1 MNSEEQFEYIENKIK
16 AAAENNQPVFEEQAW
31 AKMEALLDKDKKR
44 RPFVWLWFLVPLFL
58 AGGLGSY
65 MLFHN
70 NSLKNNT
77 SNTKVDININDKNN
91 RTVQPSSNNH
101 PATPLQ
107 NNKIPS
113 SKKSYHLLNAG
124 GGGNIKNQ
132 QLAKKY
138 MAGNR
143 NKVLMTAPGLTDDAV
158 EELTPK
164 KIVQDRALK
173 INIDSN
179 SPSETNAA
187 DAFVKQKINDSLQ
200 TKSKQI
206 NIITPDTSIAKIT
219 NNAAK
224 KQRKKGNGFYLLA
237 SAGADMGSVKLIS
250 FKNSSLSAKY
260 GVGLGYQLNKKWS
273 VQTGF
278 YISRKKYLA
287 APSDY
292 HPKQGSYWNM
302 VQLTKVEANCLIYEI
317 PLAVRYNFTSKPV
330 TNYYATVGLSSYIMK
345 KEDYNYYY
353 IRNNVPGK
361 SAWTYTG
368 NKNLFSIL
376 TLSAGLERKINE
388 KLSIQAEPS
397 IGIPIAGVGDGRV
410 KIFSTALQL
419 GLKYQPIK
427 KY

>member
-31 AKMEALLDKDKKR
+31 TKMEALLDKDKKR

-65 MLFHN
+65 LLFHN

-77 SNTKVDININDKNN
+77 SNIKVDININDKNN

-101 PATPLQ
+101 PATHLQ

-113 SKKSYHLLNAG
+113 SKKSYNTVNVDRLADV
-124 GGGNIKNQ
+124 KNQ
-132 QLAKKY
+132 QPVKNYFSAK
-138 MAGNR
+138 N
-143 NKVLMTAPGLTDDAV
+143 NKIFITEPASTDA
-158 EELTPK
+158 
-164 KIVQDRALK
+164 ALK
-173 INIDSN
+173 EVTEKKLIVLDGLYKINPV

-200 TKSKQI
+200 TKTKQI

-237 SAGADMGSVKLIS
+237 SAGADMGSVKLVS
-250 FKNSSLSAKY
+250 FKNNSLSAKY

-287 APSDY
+287 APGDY

-361 SAWTYTG
+361 SAWTYRG

-427 KY
+427 KH